1 MNILH
6 MFVIMTS
13 AVENFMAYLTLVIL
27 CQLSS
32 LCCFVVSFEC
42 RFSAVFSVVTGQI
55 TVREDRLLATAAF
68 ERAFPVGFVVM
79 MALPDDVVR
88 QSGARSA
95 IQVGPY
101 HF

>member
-1 MNILH
+1 MNIIH

-13 AVENFMAYLTLVIL
+13 AFENFMAYLTLVMF
-27 CQLSS
+27 CQHLS
-32 LCCFVVSFEC
+32 LCGFVISFEC

-55 TVREDRLLATAAF
+55 LVRQDRLLATVAF

-79 MALPDDVVR
+79 VTLPDDVVR
-88 QSGARSA
+88 QSGARIA

-101 HF
+101 DS